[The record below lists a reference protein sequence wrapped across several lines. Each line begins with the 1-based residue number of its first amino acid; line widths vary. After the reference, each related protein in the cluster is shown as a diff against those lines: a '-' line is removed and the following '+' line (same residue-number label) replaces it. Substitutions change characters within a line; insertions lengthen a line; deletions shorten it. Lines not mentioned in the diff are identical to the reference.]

1 MVNKTRMSVIL
12 VDDNELTRAALR
24 LMLAGDEYDI
34 IGEAASGRSA
44 IDIILKLK
52 PDIVCLDIKLP
63 DINGLDVLQAIK
75 DALPDV
81 VVLMVTSSNDL
92 PTIKRAISEGAAG
105 FIVKPFTLGTVQDS
119 MRKAGALRRK
129 ALG

>member
-1 MVNKTRMSVIL
+1 MVNPTRLSVIV

-24 LMLAGDEYDI
+24 LMIAGDDYAI
-34 IGEAASGRSA
+34 LGEAAGGRA
-44 IDIILKLK
+44 ALELVFKLR
-52 PDIVCLDIKLP
+52 PDIVCLDIQMP
-63 DINGLDVLQAIK
+63 DINGLEVLQSIK
-75 DALPDV
+75 DAHPDM

-92 PTIKRAISEGAAG
+92 PTVKRALSHGAAG

-129 ALG
+129 TLG

>member
-1 MVNKTRMSVIL
+1 MVNKTRLSVIL

-24 LMLAGDEYDI
+24 LMIAGDEYEI
-34 IGEAASGRSA
+34 AGEAASGRAA
-44 IDIILKLK
+44 IDIVLKLQ
-52 PDIVCLDIKLP
+52 PDIVCLDIQMP
-63 DINGLDVLQAIK
+63 DISGLDVLQSIK
-75 DALPDV
+75 DAHPDI

-119 MRKAGALRRK
+119 LRKASAIRRK